1 MKSMKFNKILFVI
14 LFGSCLAQGQSRKVM
29 IDKIVGK
36 VDNYVVFKSDVE
48 KAHLDALSQGR
59 QTDKCLVLESLLV
72 SKMLVAKA
80 EIDSVVVSDDEVD
93 NNLDRRLQFFIN
105 QVGSEEAIEEYYGKT
120 LEQFKVEL
128 AETIKEQLTA
138 QKMEG
143 ELTADLSVSPAEV
156 RKFFRNIP
164 TDSLPYFS
172 TEVKVGQ
179 IVKIPDVSRS
189 QKDIVRRRLNDIRRQ
204 VLDGAD
210 FNKLA
215 RDNSMDPSVV
225 ANGGELGFQRRG
237 VLAPEFEAMAFKIK
251 PGEISEPFETDFGIH
266 ILQLLERRGNT
277 FNSRHILIIPQPLE
291 SDIDG
296 AVEYLDSLRSGIL
309 TDTIT
314 FARAA
319 KDFSDDQA
327 TSSNGG
333 FFADA
338 DGSSRVSVEELDPV
352 IFFTLDTMKL
362 ETITKPIRYRL
373 DDGTEAVRILYY
385 ESRMAPH
392 QANLKDDYQKIY
404 RAALAEKRGRI
415 METWFLEARDDVYI
429 EVDEEFKYCNI
440 MNRIN

>member
-1 MKSMKFNKILFVI
+1 MRFSKLLLIALTISSLTY
-14 LFGSCLAQGQSRKVM
+14 GQSGKQV

-36 VDNYVVFKSDVE
+36 VDNYVVLKSDVE
-48 KAHLDALSQGR
+48 KAYLDALSQGR
-59 QTDKCLVLESLLV
+59 SADKCLILESLLV

-143 ELTADLSVSPAEV
+143 ELTANLSVSPAEV
-156 RKFFRNIP
+156 RKFFRKIP
-164 TDSLPYFS
+164 RDSLPYFS

-179 IVKIPDVSRS
+179 IVKVPEVSQT
-189 QKDIVRRRLNDIRRQ
+189 QKDRVRKRLNDIRDEI
-204 VLDGAD
+204 LAGAD

-225 ANGGELGFQRRG
+225 QNGGELGFMRRG
-237 VLAPEFEAMAFKIK
+237 VLAPEYEAMAFKVK
-251 PGEISEPFETDFGIH
+251 RGEISEPFETDFGMH
-266 ILQLLERRGNT
+266 ILQLNERRGNT
-277 FNSRHILIIPQPLE
+277 FSTRHILIVPQPLE
-291 SDIDG
+291 SDITG
-296 AVEYLDSLRSGIL
+296 AQDYLDSLRSGIL

-314 FARAA
+314 FAKAA
-319 KDFSDDQA
+319 KEFSDDQQ

-333 FFADA
+333 FFTDG

-352 IFFTLDTMKL
+352 IFFTLDTMKIG
-362 ETITKPIRYRL
+362 TITKPIRYRL
-373 DDGTEAVRILYY
+373 DDGTEAVRVLYY
-385 ESRMAPH
+385 ESRLAPH
-392 QANLKDDYQKIY
+392 QANLKDDYQKISK
-404 RAALAEKRGRI
+404 AALAEKRGRV
-415 METWFLEARDDVYI
+415 MENWFLNARGDVYI
-429 EVDEEFKYCNI
+429 EVDDDFEYCNI